1 MSVAAVD
8 GMVGQGTD
16 NRIRGATA
24 LLVVLAVALLLPLA
38 AAAGP
43 TFKFLPRERDY
54 RGIAVE
60 EGVYQYHA
68 LSGGDEYWA
77 EFTFS
82 INGSGR
88 ADIFLLRYDVYWDE
102 LWGNLSNASEEFQ
115 PYREWLDVSTL
126 AINIT
131 FPSDQEMV
139 LVIDNA
145 DVPWNDTV
153 PNGSLTYDLAITDWE
168 LDIGELFSWIEDMV
182 QQAMLICGGIC
193 LVIIIAIVAIFVSS
207 RRGRG
212 GGGGPQLDLDGD
224 GRVSDTEWS
233 VYKSRRDSEEQ
244 R

>member
-1 MSVAAVD
+1 
-8 GMVGQGTD
+8 MVGQGTD

-38 AAAGP
+38 AADGP

-82 INGSGR
+82 VNGSGR
-88 ADIFLLRYDVYWDE
+88 ADIFLLRDSVFWGE
-102 LWGNLSNASEEFQ
+102 LGGDLGNASVEFQ
-115 PYREWLDVSTL
+115 PYREWLNVSTL
-126 AINIT
+126 AINVT
-131 FPSDQEMV
+131 FPSDEEMV

-145 DVPWNDTV
+145 DVPWNDTL
-153 PNGSLTYDLAITDWE
+153 PDGSLTYDLFILDWE
-168 LDIGELFSWIEDMV
+168 LDLAELLSWIEDLV
-182 QQAMLICGGIC
+182 QQGMLICGGIC
-193 LVIIIAIVAIFVSS
+193 LVIIIAIVAIVVAS
-207 RRGRG
+207 RRGQG
-212 GGGGPQLDLDGD
+212 GGGSGPQLDIDGD
-224 GRVSDTEWS
+224 DRVSDTEWA
-233 VYKSRRDSEEQ
+233 VYKSRRDSEEP

>member
-1 MSVAAVD
+1 MA
-8 GMVGQGTD
+8 GQGTD
-16 NRIRGATA
+16 NCIRGATA
-24 LLVVLAVALLLPLA
+24 LLAVLAVALLLPLA
-38 AAAGP
+38 ADDGP

-68 LSGGDEYWA
+68 LSGGDEHWA

-88 ADIFLLRYDVYWDE
+88 ADIFLLRYDVYWGE
-102 LWGNLSNASEEFQ
+102 LKGDLGNASEEFQ

-153 PNGSLTYDLAITDWE
+153 PNGSLTYDLTIIDWE
-168 LDIGELFSWIEDMV
+168 LDFTELLSWIEDLV
-182 QQAMLICGGIC
+182 QQGMLICGGIC
-193 LVIIIAIVAIFVSS
+193 LVLIIAIVAIFAAW

-212 GGGGPQLDLDGD
+212 GGGGPQLDLDSD
-224 GRVSDTEWS
+224 GRVSDTEWV
-233 VYKSRRDSEEQ
+233 VYKSQRDSEDQ

>member
-1 MSVAAVD
+1 
-8 GMVGQGTD
+8 MVGQGTD

-38 AAAGP
+38 AADGP

-68 LSGGDEYWA
+68 LSGGDEHWA

-82 INGSGR
+82 INGSGINGSGR
-88 ADIFLLRYDVYWDE
+88 ADIFLLRYDVYWGE
-102 LWGNLSNASEEFQ
+102 LRGDLGNASEEFQ

-153 PNGSLTYDLAITDWE
+153 PNGSFTYDLAITDWE

>member
-1 MSVAAVD
+1 
-8 GMVGQGTD
+8 MVGQGTD

-24 LLVVLAVALLLPLA
+24 LLAVLAVALLLPLA
-38 AAAGP
+38 AADGP

-68 LSGGDEYWA
+68 LSGGDEHWA

-82 INGSGR
+82 VNGSGR
-88 ADIFLLRYDVYWDE
+88 ADIFLLRYDVYWGE
-102 LWGNLSNASEEFQ
+102 LRGDLGNASEEFQ

-233 VYKSRRDSEEQ
+233 VYKSRRDSEDQ

>member
-1 MSVAAVD
+1 
-8 GMVGQGTD
+8 MVGQGTD

-38 AAAGP
+38 AADGP

-68 LSGGDEYWA
+68 LSGGDEHWA

-88 ADIFLLRYDVYWDE
+88 ADIFLLRYDVYWGE
-102 LWGNLSNASEEFQ
+102 LRGDLGNASEEFQ

>member
-1 MSVAAVD
+1 MA
-8 GMVGQGTD
+8 GQGTD
-16 NRIRGATA
+16 NCIRGATA
-24 LLVVLAVALLLPLA
+24 LLAVLAVALLLPLA
-38 AAAGP
+38 AADGP

-60 EGVYQYHA
+60 EGVYQDYTLA
-68 LSGGDEYWA
+68 GGDKRWA
-77 EFTFS
+77 NFTFS
-82 INGSGR
+82 VNGNGR
-88 ADIFLLRYDVYWDE
+88 ADIFLLRYDVYWGE
-102 LWGNLSNASEEFQ
+102 LRGDLGNASEEFQ

-145 DVPWNDTV
+145 DVPWSDTV

-233 VYKSRRDSEEQ
+233 VYKSQRDSEDQ

>member
-1 MSVAAVD
+1 
-8 GMVGQGTD
+8 MVGQGTD

-38 AAAGP
+38 AADGP

-68 LSGGDEYWA
+68 LSGGDEHWA

-88 ADIFLLRYDVYWDE
+88 ADIFLLRYDVYWGE
-102 LWGNLSNASEEFQ
+102 LRGDLGNASEEFQ

-233 VYKSRRDSEEQ
+233 VYKSRRDSEDQ